1 MMCRLIAILLLVSAC
16 DLFENQSGVPIN
28 ENIWVNGYLAAWQ
41 HNPETV
47 RINSG
52 ILKTP
57 DIDWSAITHLTYFSL
72 EIGLDGTPLL
82 SLDPDD
88 RYTFNTDRMEAIVS
102 AGHAHDTFV
111 LFSVGGGGNYD
122 GFQSAIQDTNRARFV
137 QTIKDIILLYGFD
150 GVNLNMTPIEESD
163 YENYSAFVLQLGDA
177 FDSIRTLRGERPL
190 LTVAALKAE
199 GLFNVYSRLQHRI
212 DQINILTYHMV
223 QPWRAWQAWHHSAL
237 YNRNA
242 TLNNAT
248 PIKFPSTD
256 SKVHEALDAGIQR
269 SKIGIAISFYATR
282 WETVNLLET
291 WASWPTEDSR
301 IISIIPF
308 SELAQTEDLSAA
320 QWDKNARVPYL
331 NLTDPKVFISF
342 ENERSVAGKIRYAK
356 VKRIGGVMIWEL
368 GGGFI
373 PTLEPEKRN
382 PLLNAIKSE
391 TN

>member
-16 DLFENQSGVPIN
+16 DLFENHSGVPIN

-41 HNPETV
+41 HNPETF

-52 ILKTP
+52 MMKTS

-72 EIGLDGTPLL
+72 EIGPDGNPLL

-88 RYTFNTDRMEAIVS
+88 RYTFNTDRIDAIVR
-102 AGHAHDTFV
+102 AGHEHNTSV

-122 GFQSAIQDTNRARFV
+122 GFHSAIQDSNRTRFV
-137 QTIKDIILLYGFD
+137 QTIQDMILLYGFD

-163 YENYSAFVLQLGDA
+163 IENYSTFVLQLGDV
-177 FDSIRTLRGERPL
+177 FDSIRTIRGERPL
-190 LTVAALKAE
+190 LTVAALKAD
-199 GLFNVYSRLQHRI
+199 GLFEVYSRLQHRI

-237 YNRNA
+237 YNRSA

-256 SKVHEALDAGIQR
+256 SKVHEALDAGIRR
-269 SKIGIAISFYATR
+269 SKIGIAISFYAMR
-282 WETVNLLET
+282 WDTVNLLET
-291 WASWPTEDSR
+291 WAAWPSEDNS
-301 IISIIPF
+301 ILSIIPF
-308 SELAQTEDLSAA
+308 SQLAQSEDLSASL
-320 QWDKNARVPYL
+320 WDANARVPYL
-331 NLTDPKVFISF
+331 NLIDPKSFISY
-342 ENERSVAGKIRYAK
+342 ENERSVRTKIRYAK

-373 PTLEPEKRN
+373 ASNDPDKRN
-382 PLLNAIKSE
+382 PLLTAIKNE
-391 TN
+391 TH